1 MKPQPDVRSKGVD
14 VMRRLLKDVIV
25 VGTALFVLGTWMT
38 SHHSHK
44 IVTQEHPDH
53 KVRDFLIY
61 TCVGIALIT
70 VGSNMMTDGL
80 IRYSPTIPRSP
91 RSRRSGESARPCR
104 CRLSHTI
111 QRQSGTEA
119 VKKGQVRVA
128 ATVYV

>member
-61 TCVGIALIT
+61 TCFGIALIT
-70 VGSNMMTDGL
+70 VGSNMMTDGFVSKL
-80 IRYSPTIPRSP
+80 R
-91 RSRRSGESARPCR
+91 GD
-104 CRLSHTI
+104 
-111 QRQSGTEA
+111 
-119 VKKGQVRVA
+119 
-128 ATVYV
+128 